1 VPSLAEWPSGRG
13 CGCLPWLLL
22 ASPNP
27 GPGSLIA
34 GLTAVSL
41 AIQAQAHPKDIQ
53 AMAGHSFFQ
62 VTMDVYGHL
71 LPGRGKE
78 LADRMALLWWAN
90 GGQEAAGRV
99 IHLKKAE
106 GESAP

>member
-1 VPSLAEWPSGRG
+1 
-13 CGCLPWLLL
+13 
-22 ASPNP
+22 
-27 GPGSLIA
+27 
-34 GLTAVSL
+34 
-41 AIQAQAHPKDIQ
+41 
-53 AMAGHSFFQ
+53 MAGHSFFQ